1 MGWDEMRWDG
11 MGVPLHPP
19 QLGLLVSAQL
29 SLPVQFVPG
38 PQGPQPWLLASGLPH
53 AHGAE
58 QSCPYPH
65 LCHVPWIRNSWNRC
79 TGLWPNSQGGIPKFS
94 DSRPEHIHSCRAVG
108 TGDTPEHPS
117 PEAQLISRMCVKQDL
132 IISPPCPHFP
142 ASSKQRG
149 ASSSAVQSVSLAQAS
164 RAGQGSL
171 LPSA

>member
-1 MGWDEMRWDG
+1 MGWDGSASASSPAWAA
-11 MGVPLHPP
+11 GVSPAQPP
-19 QLGLLVSAQL
+19 GAVCSWSSGSPA
-29 SLPVQFVPG
+29 
-38 PQGPQPWLLASGLPH
+38 LAPGLPH

-94 DSRPEHIHSCRAVG
+94 DSRPEHIHSCQAVG

-149 ASSSAVQSVSLAQAS
+149 VSSSAVQSVSLAQAS